1 MIWRI
6 MQLALCVIIWSVL
19 ISVALFKLNP
29 VVGSTS
35 TPVGTQSIKSK
46 SVQASKN
53 KRKSDIECDN
63 ESRSESIINEKLT
76 NMIWDASDYS
86 KPRYT
91 KNQLMNL
98 LKDLSATGE
107 VAIQQV
113 IKLIDLELEIINNL
127 LHRTNAH
134 IIQQI
139 VAKRDVLLEISL
151 PTAIEVYDMILSIA
165 AAENGERES
174 IARAPFLRNMMER
187 LEQYHL
193 IIKTMQNTSKT
204 VRQ

>member
-63 ESRSESIINEKLT
+63 ESRSESIINEKL
-76 NMIWDASDYS
+76 A
-86 KPRYT
+86 
-91 KNQLMNL
+91 Q
-98 LKDLSATGE
+98 DLFRRIAKSLEQRSNRDFTSA
-107 VAIQQV
+107 VNAKIQV
-113 IKLIDLELEIINNL
+113 ILWIKFEIQPRSTI
-127 LHRTNAH
+127 RDNA
-134 IIQQI
+134 
-139 VAKRDVLLEISL
+139 R
-151 PTAIEVYDMILSIA
+151 
-165 AAENGERES
+165 
-174 IARAPFLRNMMER
+174 
-187 LEQYHL
+187 
-193 IIKTMQNTSKT
+193 
-204 VRQ
+204 